1 MTIEMKNFDVK
12 EPLEVAKIIL
22 DHENKVTE
30 RIYKIHDV
38 AKKSDD
44 YATEIFMHQFINE
57 QIEEEELALD
67 IVDNFTLAG
76 DNIAAKITI
85 DRELGS
91 K

>member
-1 MTIEMKNFDVK
+1 MKAFDVK

-22 DHENKVTE
+22 EHEKKVTE

-38 AKKSDD
+38 AKKNND
-44 YATEIFMHQFINE
+44 YASEIFMHQFINE

-67 IVDNFTLAG
+67 IVDSFTLAN

-85 DRELGS
+85 DRELGN